1 MRSLPMSKEP
11 PKKIVRVSLLSLLCV
26 AAFAQQN
33 TAPKSQAPDLSH
45 SATLSQEQIRELI
58 RRAAERDIENDKQQ
72 RNYTYIE
79 RDEEHRLS
87 GDGKVKSRES
97 RTVEIMDLYGHRVR
111 RAIAKDDKPLSD
123 KDAAKEEEKIQKVI
137 DKGKNESDEDRRKRL
152 EKEDKQ
158 TEEDREFVKEVADA
172 YDFRLAGTEVLEG
185 RSAYVIDADPRP
197 GFEPH
202 QKNAKFLPKFR
213 FRVWIDEKDEEW
225 IKLDIQCIDTVSVG
239 LFLASIHKGSNIQI
253 EQTEVNNEVWLP
265 KHVSLRL
272 DARVLFS
279 GERVESDVT
288 YRDYKKFR
296 TDTRI
301 VPVGEAQP
309 SH

>member
-1 MRSLPMSKEP
+1 MSKGQFRDKLLITVLALSSGVAFP
-11 PKKIVRVSLLSLLCV
+11 PQK
-26 AAFAQQN
+26 AG
-33 TAPKSQAPDLSH
+33 SQPATSDASGA
-45 SATLSQEQIRELI
+45 ATLSEEQIRELI

-72 RNYTYIE
+72 RNYTYVE
-79 RDEEHRLS
+79 RAEEHKL
-87 GDGKVKSRES
+87 GGNGQVKSRES
-97 RTVEIMDLYGHRVR
+97 RTVEIMELYDHRVR
-111 RAIAKDDKPLSD
+111 RLIAKDDKPLSE

-158 TEEDREFVKEVADA
+158 AEEDREFVKEIADA
-172 YDFRLAGTEVLEG
+172 YNFRLAGAAVLG
-185 RSAYVIDADPRP
+185 GLLAYVIDADPRP
-197 GFEPH
+197 GFEPR

-279 GERVESDVT
+279 GENVESDVT

-296 TDTRI
+296 TDTKI
-301 VPVGEAQP
+301 VPVGEGAQP

>member
-1 MRSLPMSKEP
+1 MKE
-11 PKKIVRVSLLSLLCV
+11 I
-26 AAFAQQN
+26 
-33 TAPKSQAPDLSH
+33 
-45 SATLSQEQIRELI
+45 
-58 RRAAERDIENDKQQ
+58 
-72 RNYTYIE
+72 
-79 RDEEHRLS
+79 
-87 GDGKVKSRES
+87 
-97 RTVEIMDLYGHRVR
+97 
-111 RAIAKDDKPLSD
+111 
-123 KDAAKEEEKIQKVI
+123 
-137 DKGKNESDEDRRKRL
+137 
-152 EKEDKQ
+152 
-158 TEEDREFVKEVADA
+158 ADA
-172 YDFRLAGTEVLEG
+172 YNFRLVGTRIVDG
-185 RSAYVIDADPRP
+185 HSTNVIDADPRP

-279 GERVESDVT
+279 GENVESDVT
-288 YRDYKKFR
+288 YWDYKKFR
-296 TDTRI
+296 TDTKI
-301 VPVGEAQP
+301 VPAGEAQP